1 MDSANKTTKNKEELK
16 VRIIETANKLFSS
29 KGIKAVHMDDVANEL
44 SISKRTL
51 YELFTDKENL
61 LLQCVIAHQQCKRMH
76 LQEIAKQTDN
86 PLELVLNIYKHGMN
100 ELPNV
105 DIRFLEDIKRYPTV
119 MDHLA
124 KQREE
129 EAEHALRFYQKGVE
143 IGVFRANIKFEV
155 FHRLMNFGMDG
166 YLKSNFIEEYPLTD
180 IFDTVVMVYMRG
192 ICTTAGLTYLENFLE
207 KNK

>member
-1 MDSANKTTKNKEELK
+1 MDSTNKTTKNKEELK
-16 VRIIETANKLFSS
+16 ERIIETANRLFSA

-61 LLQCVIAHQQCKRMH
+61 LLQCVIAHQQIKQIH
-76 LQEIAKQTDN
+76 LQKIAEQTMN

-105 DIRFLEDIKRYPTV
+105 DIRFLEDIKRYPAI
-119 MDHLA
+119 MELLA

-129 EAEHALRFYQKGVE
+129 ETERALHFYKKGVE
-143 IGVFRANIKFEV
+143 KGVFRADIKFEM

-166 YLKSNFIEEYPLTD
+166 YLKSNFLEKYPLTD
-180 IFDTVVMVYMRG
+180 IFDTLVKVYMRG
-192 ICTTAGLTYLENFLE
+192 ICTTDGIAYLENFLE

>member
-16 VRIIETANKLFSS
+16 TRIVETANRLFSS

-61 LLQCVIAHQQCKRMH
+61 LLQCVIAHQQSRRMH
-76 LQEIAKQTDN
+76 LQEIAKRTDN

-100 ELPNV
+100 KLPNV

-119 MDHLA
+119 MKHLA
-124 KQREE
+124 EQREE
-129 EAEHALRFYQKGVE
+129 EAEHALHFYQKGVE

-155 FHRLMNFGMDG
+155 FHRLMNLGMDG
-166 YLKSNFIEEYPLTD
+166 YFKSNFLGKYPLTD
-180 IFDTVVMVYMRG
+180 IFDTIVMVYMRG
-192 ICTTAGLTYLENFLE
+192 ICTTAGLAYLENFLK
-207 KNK
+207 KN

>member
-1 MDSANKTTKNKEELK
+1 MDSTNKTTKDKSELK
-16 VRIIETANKLFSS
+16 GRIIETANRLFSS

-61 LLQCVIAHQQCKRMH
+61 LLQCVIAHQQSKLIH

-100 ELPNV
+100 ELPNI
-105 DIRFLEDIKRYPTV
+105 DFRFLEDIKRYPTV
-119 MDHLA
+119 MEHLT
-124 KQREE
+124 KHREE
-129 EAEHALRFYQKGVE
+129 ETDRALQFYKKGVKM
-143 IGVFRANIKFEV
+143 GVFRADVKFEV

-166 YLKSNFIEEYPLTD
+166 FLKSNFLEEFPLTD
-180 IFDTVVMVYMRG
+180 IFDTVVTVYMRG
-192 ICTTAGLTYLENFLE
+192 ICTTDGIAYLENFLK

>member
-16 VRIIETANKLFSS
+16 ARIVETANKLFSY

-61 LLQCVIAHQQCKRMH
+61 LLQCVIAHQQRKLIH

-100 ELPNV
+100 ELQNI
-105 DIRFLEDIKRYPTV
+105 DIQYLEDIKRYPTV
-119 MDHLA
+119 MEHLA

-129 EAEHALRFYQKGVE
+129 ETVRALQFYKKGVE
-143 IGVFRANIKFEV
+143 IGVFRADVKFEI

-166 YLKSNFIEEYPLTD
+166 FLKSNFLEEYPLTD

-192 ICTTAGLTYLENFLE
+192 ICTTAGLAYLENFLK
-207 KNK
+207 KN